1 MLNLAAS
8 RSKHDYKKEIRG
20 DNTEK
25 FELIL
30 RKAKY
35 LDNKKTVCPHRQTV
49 FLFSSEALICLALR
63 RRVHFR
69 YRLL

>member
-20 DNTEK
+20 DNTGK

-35 LDNKKTVCPHRQTV
+35 LDNKKNCLPSSADSFFYLVLKR
-49 FLFSSEALICLALR
+49 LFA
-63 RRVHFR
+63 
-69 YRLL
+69 